1 MTQKS
6 YFMLTSI
13 CSSTYLNPRFY
24 LWSSCLFSSL
34 APDETGQ
41 ASIMVQINGPLLSQK
56 VGDKVHSSKLYM
68 GRNFFFSILSFKA
81 TPAYD
86 CIFSAIH
93 FWPESMHQA
102 KPSINQPQVY
112 PLPSAGSVH
121 FPLHLNL
128 LPGLIWRIGPGAT
141 IVDDMG
147 GRATHAIWSSNL
159 VIPWKPK
166 LEWVAAGSTQL
177 KIWYAYRTQHMI
189 SNS

>member
-68 GRNFFFSILSFKA
+68 GRNFFFLNIIFQGHPCLWLYFFCHPFLAWIHAPSQTIHKPTSGLSSS
-81 TPAYD
+81 
-86 CIFSAIH
+86 FSWFCA
-93 FWPESMHQA
+93 
-102 KPSINQPQVY
+102 
-112 PLPSAGSVH
+112 LPSSSQPSSR
-121 FPLHLNL
+121 FDLKN
-128 LPGLIWRIGPGAT
+128 
-141 IVDDMG
+141 
-147 GRATHAIWSSNL
+147 RAWCNHCGWHG
-159 VIPWKPK
+159 W
-166 LEWVAAGSTQL
+166 
-177 KIWYAYRTQHMI
+177 
-189 SNS
+189 